1 MRSSIIIDNLLELG
15 ANEDFAPFTRLT
27 SAEDNDLVEEDRR
40 AGSGTSSSSVSSSN
54 SSLISGLRSTPRIKP
69 PSLSEISFS
78 EGPSK
83 EPEEGKQFFF

>member
-1 MRSSIIIDNLLELG
+1 MIIIDNLLELG

-27 SAEDNDLVEEDRR
+27 SAEDNDLVEETR
-40 AGSGTSSSSVSSSN
+40 SGTSSSVSSSSSN

-83 EPEEGKQFFF
+83 EPEEGKHFF

>member
-1 MRSSIIIDNLLELG
+1 MDFKEQKSIITFSSDQE
-15 ANEDFAPFTRLT
+15 
-27 SAEDNDLVEEDRR
+27 NDLVEEDRG
-40 AGSGTSSSSVSSSN
+40 APGSSN

-83 EPEEGKQFFF
+83 EPEEGKLFF